1 MVGSGAFAFSAQLAS
16 CFAMLG
22 AIWIVQLVHYPAFRY
37 IDRARFAEFANFHSR
52 WISFFVA
59 PVMVLELLSGLW
71 LASGG
76 SLFWIANL
84 VGIVAIWAATFA
96 FSVPCHE
103 KLARGHEAA
112 AVERLIR
119 TNWIRTTLWTVRS
132 LAVAYALLAALY

>member
-1 MVGSGAFAFSAQLAS
+1 MTGSEAFVFLAQAAS
-16 CFAMLG
+16 CFAMFG

-37 IDRARFAEFANFHSR
+37 VEPARFSEFANFHSR

-76 SLFWIANL
+76 SLFWIAN
-84 VGIVAIWAATFA
+84 VIGIFAIWGATFA

-103 KLARGHEAA
+103 RLARGLDAA

-119 TNWIRTTLWTVRS
+119 TNWIRTILWTVR
-132 LAVAYALLAALY
+132 AVGLSYVLLSILY